1 MHVPPSSGPHGDSPG
16 TPGEPEI
23 LTGPADEPKK
33 PRRSRKSPRRS
44 GAAIAVFSVL
54 AVALLGG
61 GAAFA
66 LLNGT
71 DDGGTPGR
79 SPDSAQQASRSPVD
93 EPGQARKPAHQEPGD
108 TGDADGTDGTDDA
121 GDTGD
126 AGGADDAGTAS
137 GGDDTSTGSGG
148 SDTGESGSDTDPDS
162 AAGTPSRE
170 RPAKEAPARQRQNA
184 PASPPAQENPWS
196 DGDTGYVHPQGP
208 AGR

>member
-33 PRRSRKSPRRS
+33 PRRSRKSPRRN

-71 DDGGTPGR
+71 GDGGAPGR
-79 SPDSAQQASRSPVD
+79 SPDSAQQASRSPAD
-93 EPGQARKPAHQEPGD
+93 EPGQAREPSRPAQQEPG
-108 TGDADGTDGTDDA
+108 GTDDA
-121 GDTGD
+121 GDAT
-126 AGGADDAGTAS
+126 GADDAGTAS

-148 SDTGESGSDTDPDS
+148 SDAGEPDSGTDPDS

-170 RPAKEAPARQRQNA
+170 RPAKDAPAKQRQNA